1 MAVGLVEAL
10 AVAPPGSFNAL
21 SLRRSNEHLADRAET
36 RPTDD
41 QDNSNDAIAD
51 DERQTNEAYS
61 SKRVHH
67 LSESHCHIHFM
78 SARAV
83 LFINPLI
90 LALRRAGIKLSKTIT
105 CQKRFAKYPT
115 VQTSKHESATRTPTR
130 GQCRTAAS

>member
-21 SLRRSNEHLADRAET
+21 LLPPCDEHLADRAET

-41 QDNSNDAIAD
+41 QNNSNDAIAD
-51 DERQTNEAYS
+51 DERQPDEANC

-67 LSESHCHIHFM
+67 LGKSHCHIHFM

-90 LALRRAGIKLSKTIT
+90 LALRRAGIKLFENDHVSKEVR
-105 CQKRFAKYPT
+105 K
-115 VQTSKHESATRTPTR
+115 VSNRTDF
-130 GQCRTAAS
+130 QA